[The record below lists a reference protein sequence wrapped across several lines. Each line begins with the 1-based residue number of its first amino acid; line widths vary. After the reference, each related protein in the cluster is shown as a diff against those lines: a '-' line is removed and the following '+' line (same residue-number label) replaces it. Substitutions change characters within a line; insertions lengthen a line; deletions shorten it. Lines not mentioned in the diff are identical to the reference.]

1 VDRAKILVVANPYE
15 ATRIAAWLEGGGLP
29 LGGPVRVGD
38 GSDETV
44 AEFAADPADL
54 VVLVAQLA
62 AGDSLALAAALRS
75 EGPRHLKIVLI
86 GDEQGPVRTALD
98 AVDYAADRFL
108 RRPLAEKALV
118 FAVRSC
124 LEPQARPPRMATK
137 MGIVPRP
144 SSAAEQSGAVVGGA
158 SGAPR
163 VASTP
168 EVAGGLAG
176 GLASAMVAPGA
187 SARATQILRTLSRAP
202 SEPPVFDAS
211 DIAEEVPDDTP
222 DVARVVAAQSVG
234 ATSALIARLDEVTAS
249 MLDEFL
255 HDAVSRTVDAA
266 VGADL
271 STAVEYTAEPGD
283 PVREMMEPQ
292 ITSDFTP
299 APSQVGPAPE
309 LPPSTADAADPP
321 PPEAPPWREPTLIL
335 SGGSSPSAPSA
346 QSTPAPVHAPVAP
359 HDHVTP
365 TPSQL
370 ESTRDGDEVDD
381 TSPLAP
387 AAPPAGA
394 IARALRRT
402 MSAIE
407 KRLFGDESSDES
419 AEPQDQDEADA
430 EIDLDKIAGTTS
442 PGFIYGLGGG
452 ELGRVDEAGT
462 APSPPPEV
470 PLASNTGVFDPD
482 AEGGLPRAASVPP
495 VAVSGQLVDLA
506 AEDTAA
512 LLARL
517 HDEGFTGK
525 LVFARDDV
533 QKLVFLD
540 VGRPVFANSNLPHD
554 RMGDL
559 LYREG
564 KITREQFARSRE
576 IVAGTGRRMGEI
588 LVEMGFLKRRE
599 LLPAVRRHVEDIIYS
614 LFAWDSG
621 TVTLAQ
627 GDAAQDERIRLAT
640 HPTALL
646 FEGIRRKMD
655 LPRLRARVGGD
666 ETVIVPLK
674 RDDIASALAEADLA
688 TEERAAADLFD
699 GRRTLAEVVGMSRI
713 DATSVWQL
721 AHALCALGLARAV
734 EKGREQT
741 EAARAQVVRDAST
754 QAGAGDVAIDRE
766 RVLAKHSHVL
776 EADYFQ
782 VLGVRRDASAFEIK
796 RAWEAAR
803 RDYAPEAFPA
813 EVQRDLGDALRE
825 IAAIVD
831 EAFRVLRDG
840 AVRTQYLENLKE

>member
-44 AEFAADPADL
+44 AEFGADPADL
-54 VVLVAQLA
+54 VVLVSTLE

-86 GDEQGPVRTALD
+86 GDEHGPVRTALD

-124 LEPQARPPRMATK
+124 LEPQARQPRMATK
-137 MGIVPRP
+137 MGIAPRP
-144 SSAAEQSGAVVGGA
+144 ASAAEQTGVVTGGA
-158 SGAPR
+158 PGSPR
-163 VASTP
+163 VASLP
-168 EVAGGLAG
+168 EVTSGIAG
-176 GLASAMVAPGA
+176 GLASAMVATGA
-187 SARATQILRTLSRAP
+187 SARATQILKTLSVP
-202 SEPPVFDAS
+202 STEPPIFDAS
-211 DIAEEVPDDTP
+211 DLAEEIIEDTP
-222 DVARVVAAQSVG
+222 GVAAVVAAQSVG
-234 ATSALIARLDEVTAS
+234 ATSALIARLDEVTAT

-266 VGADL
+266 VGAEL
-271 STAVEYTAEPGD
+271 SMAVEYTAEPGD
-283 PVREMMEPQ
+283 ALREMLAPQ

-299 APSQVGPAPE
+299 QPGQEPSPE
-309 LPPSTADAADPP
+309 
-321 PPEAPPWREPTLIL
+321 PEAPAWREPTLIL

-346 QSTPAPVHAPVAP
+346 HPTPVPGAFVPQAPFDHA
-359 HDHVTP
+359 TP

-370 ESTRDGDEVDD
+370 ESTLDGEEHD
-381 TSPLAP
+381 TAP
-387 AAPPAGA
+387 ALVAAPPAGT
-394 IARALRRT
+394 IARELRRT

-407 KRLFGDESSDES
+407 KRLFGNEAGDESSDE
-419 AEPQDQDEADA
+419 AADVPDEPDAD
-430 EIDLDKIAGTTS
+430 IDLDKIAGTTS
-442 PGFIYGLGGG
+442 PGYLSD
-452 ELGRVDEAGT
+452 LRDDEGARAAST
-462 APSPPPEV
+462 PPEA
-470 PLASNTGVFDPD
+470 PMAGDTGVFDPD
-482 AEGGLPRAASVPP
+482 GLDGLPRAASVPP
-495 VAVSGQLVDLA
+495 VAVSGAVVDLVT
-506 AEDTAA
+506 EDTAA

-517 HDEGFTGK
+517 HEEGFTGK

-599 LLPAVRRHVEDIIYS
+599 LLPAVRRHVEDILYS

-621 TVTLAQ
+621 TVTLAS

-688 TEERAAADLFD
+688 AEERAAADLFD

-741 EAARAQVVRDAST
+741 DAARAQAARDT
-754 QAGAGDVAIDRE
+754 LPLTGAGDLAIDRE

-796 RAWEAAR
+796 RAWEASR

-840 AVRTQYLENLKE
+840 AVRSQYLENLKE

>member
-1 VDRAKILVVANPYE
+1 
-15 ATRIAAWLEGGGLP
+15 LP

-38 GSDETV
+38 GSAETV
-44 AEFAADPADL
+44 AEFGADPADL
-54 VVLVAQLA
+54 VVLVSALE

-86 GDEQGPVRTALD
+86 GDEHGPVRTALD

-124 LEPQARPPRMATK
+124 LEPQARTPRMATK
-137 MGIVPRP
+137 MGLAPRP
-144 SSAAEQSGAVVGGA
+144 ASAAEQTAGAVTGGA
-158 SGAPR
+158 PGTPR
-163 VASTP
+163 VASLP
-168 EVAGGLAG
+168 EVTSGLAG
-176 GLASAMVAPGA
+176 GLASAMVATGA
-187 SARATQILRTLSRAP
+187 SARATQILKTLSVPVTEA
-202 SEPPVFDAS
+202 PVFDAS
-211 DIAEEVPDDTP
+211 DLAEEIVDDVP

-234 ATSALIARLDEVTAS
+234 ATSALIARLDDLTTT

-255 HDAVSRTVDAA
+255 HDAVSKTVDAA
-266 VGADL
+266 VGAEL
-271 STAVEYTAEPGD
+271 SMAIEYTAEPGD
-283 PVREMMEPQ
+283 ALREMMAPQ

-299 APSQVGPAPE
+299 QPGRERAPGEEP
-309 LPPSTADAADPP
+309 PPSEPSPP
-321 PPEAPPWREPTLIL
+321 EPEAPAWREPTLIL
-335 SGGSSPSAPSA
+335 SGGSSPSAPAA
-346 QSTPAPVHAPVAP
+346 QPTPTSGAFVPEAPEGVA
-359 HDHVTP
+359 TP

-370 ESTRDGDEVDD
+370 ESTLDGDEPD
-381 TSPLAP
+381 TSPALV
-387 AAPPAGA
+387 AAPPAGT
-394 IARALRRT
+394 IARELRRT

-407 KRLFGDESSDES
+407 KRLFGDE
-419 AEPQDQDEADA
+419 ANDEAVEAPPDEPDA
-430 EIDLDKIAGTTS
+430 DIDLDKIAGTTS
-442 PGFIYGLGGG
+442 PGYLTD
-452 ELGRVDEAGT
+452 LRDEDNAAVT
-462 APSPPPEV
+462 AVRPEA
-470 PLASNTGVFDPD
+470 PLPGDTGVFDAD
-482 AEGGLPRAASVPP
+482 GLDGLPRAASVPP
-495 VAVSGQLVDLA
+495 VAVSGAVVDLVV
-506 AEDTAA
+506 EDTAA

-517 HDEGFTGK
+517 HEEGFTGK

-599 LLPAVRRHVEDIIYS
+599 LLPAVRRHVEDILYS

-621 TVTLAQ
+621 KVTLAS

-688 TEERAAADLFD
+688 AEERAAADLFD

-741 EAARAQVVRDAST
+741 DAARAQATRDT
-754 QAGAGDVAIDRE
+754 QPQSGAGDLAIDRE

-796 RAWEAAR
+796 RAWEASR
-803 RDYAPEAFPA
+803 RDYAPETFPA

-840 AVRTQYLENLKE
+840 AVRAQYLENLKE